1 MSAGGAAGADGAV
14 GTGPRVVQAEAL
26 RRFTRA
32 VFETKGYAPDHAAI
46 VADVL
51 VWANLRGID
60 THGVVRVPRYV
71 EYLDE
76 GGVIARP
83 LITLRNE
90 TAAAVVVDAGRA
102 AGPIAMSV
110 GAEQAV
116 RKAREAGLGMALVCA
131 TSHAGALGYFTLKIV
146 EQGMAAIGIA
156 GSWPNMVYHGT
167 RKASVSTSPISFA
180 TPGGA
185 HGPVVLDMATGV
197 ISMGKLVQAR
207 RLGQPLPPGSAID
220 KQGNLT
226 TDAKAADA
234 PMPLGGPKG
243 SGLALMI
250 ELLCS
255 VLSGHPILAEFIE
268 GAPGSERQK
277 QNGMFIAIDIAR
289 FCDPAYFA
297 QQVERLVRDLKALPK
312 DPDVPEILM
321 PGERGARTLAKR
333 MRDGIPIPP
342 HVGKELDALAAR
354 LALPALA

>member
-1 MSAGGAAGADGAV
+1 MSAGGPAGA
-14 GTGPRVVQAEAL
+14 GPKIVRAEAL
-26 RRFTRA
+26 QRFVRA
-32 VFETKGYAPDHAAI
+32 VFEAKGYAPEHAAI

-60 THGVVRVPRYV
+60 THGVSRVPRYV
-71 EYLDE
+71 EYVDE
-76 GGVIARP
+76 GGVNARP
-83 LITLRNE
+83 TITLRNE

-102 AGPIAMSV
+102 AGPIAMSI
-110 GAEQAV
+110 GAGHAV
-116 RKAREAGLGMALVCA
+116 RKAREAGIGMALVCG

-167 RKASVSTSPISFA
+167 RKASVSTSPISIA

-207 RLGQPLPPGSAID
+207 RLGQPIPPGAAID
-220 KQGNLT
+220 KLGNLT
-226 TDAKAADA
+226 TDAKAADT

-250 ELLCS
+250 EFVCS

-297 QQVERLVRDLKALPK
+297 QQVDRLVRDLKALPK
-312 DPDVPEILM
+312 DPDLPEILM
-321 PGERGARTLAKR
+321 PGERGARTLAR
-333 MRDGIPIPP
+333 RLREGIPIPP
-342 HVGKELDALAAR
+342 PVMKELDALGER
-354 LALPALA
+354 LGLAPWS